1 LKQFVYKPYA
11 WKKAINSPEHK
22 LQVGSFI
29 FSKKRGSNGSQSM
42 QNYYFAFKVIE
53 INGDLVRLSV
63 IRKLS
68 DKNNLLQGDFSTTK
82 EGYKNLKE
90 NIQNLTI
97 TGILTKKLYTD
108 WDLAEKP
115 FDPNNT
121 LIKAFNKNK
130 LDSIVENIQPKHQT
144 YKELV
149 KALEIINT
157 YPKEEPTDT
166 IKSVDKIT
174 LKDTNNALISIKKK
188 LLFWKDLT
196 GKDSL
201 TNIYD
206 QKTFEAVKRFQ
217 ERHGLAADGVIG
229 YGTLS
234 ALNFSKEKRKQQII
248 ANLERWRWY
257 NNDLSFEDY
266 QRQIDAIRE
275 ILKGNFKESM
285 KDFKRLMND
294 YAQNLH
300 FEEAQKIKEKIEILE
315 NYQSRS
321 TIVNPKITNVDVFS
335 IVSDESAAYVNFLQ
349 ISHGSIIRSHT
360 MEIKKK
366 LDETDEELLE
376 LAVVEMRERFNLLS
390 KEVIVPF
397 EIDLG
402 EKIKVTIPQLG
413 DKKQILD
420 LSIRN
425 AKFYRIEQLK
435 QLQIVD
441 PDRHVNRIMAQMQK
455 DLRLPAEPRHIECFD
470 NSNIQGT
477 NPVAACV
484 VFKDGKASK
493 KDYRHFNV
501 KTVEGPDDFASMTEI
516 VYRRYKRLLD
526 ENEPLPQLIIIDGG
540 KGQLSAALKSID
552 DLGLRGKIAIIGIA
566 KRLEEL
572 FYPGDSIPLY
582 LDKKSETLK
591 VIQQLRNEAHRFGIT
606 FHRDKRSK
614 AALNSS
620 VESIP
625 GIGEKTMLTLIQHFK
640 SVKRLKLATE
650 KEISDVVG
658 VSKAK
663 KIVDFYKTN

>member
-1 LKQFVYKPYA
+1 MQTPSLDLQILTLPDNPGVYQYYDKDGKILYVG
-11 WKKAINSPEHK
+11 KA
-22 LQVGSFI
+22 
-29 FSKKRGSNGSQSM
+29 
-42 QNYYFAFKVIE
+42 
-53 INGDLVRLSV
+53 
-63 IRKLS
+63 
-68 DKNNLLQGDFSTTK
+68 
-82 EGYKNLKE
+82 KNLKKRVSSYFNKIHDTRKTNVLVRKIVTIKHIVVPTETDALLLE
-90 NIQNLTI
+90 NN
-97 TGILTKKLYTD
+97 
-108 WDLAEKP
+108 
-115 FDPNNT
+115 
-121 LIKAFNKNK
+121 LIKTLQPRYNVLLRDDKSYPWICIKKEPFSRIFLTRRMVKDGSEYFGPYTNFKMVYTI
-130 LDSIVENIQPKHQT
+130 LDLI
-144 YKELV
+144 KEL
-149 KALEIINT
+149 
-157 YPKEEPTDT
+157 YPLRTC
-166 IKSVDKIT
+166 
-174 LKDTNNALISIKKK
+174 N
-188 LLFWKDLT
+188 
-196 GKDSL
+196 
-201 TNIYD
+201 Y
-206 QKTFEAVKRFQ
+206 
-217 ERHGLAADGVIG
+217 
-229 YGTLS
+229 
-234 ALNFSKEKRKQQII
+234 
-248 ANLERWRWY
+248 
-257 NNDLSFEDY
+257 DLSKSNIDAGKFKVCLEYHIGNCKGPCEGIVPLEEY
-266 QRQIDAIRE
+266 QRQVDAIRE

-285 KDFKRLMND
+285 KDFKRLMNQ
-294 YAQNLH
+294 YAQDLR

-321 TIVNPKITNVDVFS
+321 TIVNPKITNIDVFS

-360 MEIKKK
+360 LEIKKK
-366 LDETDEELLE
+366 LDESDEELLE
-376 LAVVEMRERFNLLS
+376 LAIIELRERFNLLS
-390 KEVIVPF
+390 KEIIVPF

-402 EKIKVTIPQLG
+402 ENIKTTVPQLG

-441 PDRHVNRIMAQMQK
+441 PYRHTNRIMAQMQK
-455 DLRLPAEPRHIECFD
+455 DLRLPSEPRHIECFD

-552 DLGLRGKIAIIGIA
+552 ALELRGKIAIIGIA

-650 KEISDVVG
+650 KEISDVIG